1 MECFRA
7 ESTRMDS
14 FRRKK
19 KTERKKESG
28 KKRDKSDGKK
38 AKIGP
43 VLYTGEGFSFRPFRI
58 LRHIPRPS
66 LYLRRVW
73 CNF

>member
-1 MECFRA
+1 MEN
-7 ESTRMDS
+7 TRTAS

-38 AKIGP
+38 AKIGS
-43 VLYTGEGFSFRPFRI
+43 VLYTGEGFSFRPFWI
-58 LRHIPRPS
+58 
-66 LYLRRVW
+66 
-73 CNF
+73 F